1 VAGADG
7 RKVEAAMAVRHVWER
22 MRKNRWRRKVGSL
35 NVGPPLEVWMPLS
48 FSFGGTRGD
57 STRRRMESPD
67 PPPEQKRFPKKNG
80 SPKRCFMKEY

>member
-1 VAGADG
+1 VGENEKNSVEKKG
-7 RKVEAAMAVRHVWER
+7 RK
-22 MRKNRWRRKVGSL
+22 KISL

-67 PPPEQKRFPKKNG
+67 PPPEQKRFPL
-80 SPKRCFMKEY
+80 